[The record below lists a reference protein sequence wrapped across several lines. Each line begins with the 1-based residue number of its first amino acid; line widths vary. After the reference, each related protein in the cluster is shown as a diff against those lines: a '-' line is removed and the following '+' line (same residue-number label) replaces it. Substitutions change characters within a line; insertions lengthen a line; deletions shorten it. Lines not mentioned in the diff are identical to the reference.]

1 MEFELKK
8 KDVNN
13 LTFTVSKKGFA
24 AKLVTFFM
32 KKIVIGKTKFVFHD
46 EHPVEPSV
54 FVANHTRAKG
64 PLTIQ
69 YLYPGD
75 VRTWSNAKLIDK
87 KSCYEHFKTNI
98 IKNIRGE
105 WFFKLLLPIGIP
117 IVNWYYKKQLNCIPV
132 YHDMNISKTF
142 TLSTQTLV
150 NGVNIAVYPEIK
162 ETVQNEILSHFA
174 VGFTYMGF
182 YYYRETGKRL
192 NFYPVYIAQSLRQIH
207 FGKPIAYDPDIPMKE
222 QTAIICNYLED
233 NITSIARSLP
243 KHRIVT
249 VYGDYKEHTELK

>member
-8 KDVNN
+8 NDVNN
-13 LTFTVSKKGFA
+13 LTFTHSKKGFA
-24 AKLVTFFM
+24 ARFVTFLM
-32 KKIVIGKTKFVFHD
+32 TKLVIGKTKFVFHD
-46 EHPVEPSV
+46 EQPVEPSV
-54 FVANHTRAKG
+54 FIANHTRAKG

-75 VRTWSNAKLIDK
+75 VRTWSNSKLIEK

-142 TLSTQTLV
+142 TASTQTLV

-162 ETVQNEILSHFA
+162 ETIQNEILSHFA

-192 NFYPVYIAQSLRQIH
+192 NFYPVYIAQTLRQIH
-207 FGKPIAYDPDIPMKE
+207 FGKPIAYDPDISMKE
-222 QTAIICNYLED
+222 QAVIICNYLEES
-233 NITSIARSLP
+233 ITSLARSLP

-249 VYGDYKEHTELK
+249 VYGDYKEHTEVK